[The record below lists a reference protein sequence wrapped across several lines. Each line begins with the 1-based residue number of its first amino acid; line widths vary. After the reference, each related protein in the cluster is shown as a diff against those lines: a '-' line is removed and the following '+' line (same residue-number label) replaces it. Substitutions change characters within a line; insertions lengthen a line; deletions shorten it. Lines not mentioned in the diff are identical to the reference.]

1 MTMVR
6 ALLTNVPM
14 AMNLLRLRLQEVT
27 LAIDKPVSSVLE
39 REKLLT
45 HSWNIEG
52 LVPKALDK
60 SFINYLS
67 GLDFFCLLE
76 TSVDSFTFPSL
87 CNYNVFCKPAL
98 KLLRLGRKSGG
109 TIVLI
114 RKEVMLFVT
123 EVKVEYDN
131 ILVFIINKDLL
142 GFSEDVAL
150 ACAYFLPE
158 HSPYL

>member
-1 MTMVR
+1 MS

-87 CNYNVFCKPAL
+87 CNYNEIITIRQKIRWYHCFNQERSDAFCY
-98 KLLRLGRKSGG
+98 RGESG
-109 TIVLI
+109 I
-114 RKEVMLFVT
+114 
-123 EVKVEYDN
+123 
-131 ILVFIINKDLL
+131 
-142 GFSEDVAL
+142 
-150 ACAYFLPE
+150 
-158 HSPYL
+158 